1 MGLNL
6 LFLGVLLLPWA
17 SAILVALFPKPLF
30 SISLSAVFS
39 VAALYFCTTAPI
51 DFKIAYPWINL
62 GGQPVNASFWAN
74 ASAQLVLGLVAL
86 VSFCVQLFS
95 KSYLAKDPSIG
106 RYYLYLHL
114 FVGSMTLL
122 LLTDSILIFYGAW
135 ELVGACS
142 YLLISFWHQKTAAI
156 QAAKKAFLINRLG
169 DIALLFG
176 LIALGLHF
184 NTWQFSAMHGI
195 APTLIGIAIIAGGMA
210 KSAQFPLMS
219 WLPDAM
225 EGPTPASALIHAATM
240 VAAGVFV
247 GVRVFDITGPETHL
261 FMGIIGAISF
271 LTGAVFAIFQ
281 NDIKKTLAYSTISQ
295 LGLMWMGMGS
305 DASLFHLLTHGV
317 FKAGLFL
324 AAGAVIHTVHSQ
336 SLNDMGGLR
345 KKAPI
350 AALAYLIF
358 GAGLMGLPLTGG
370 FYSKENIA
378 GYLYTSG
385 HVELLVVLALG
396 MVLTSFY
403 ISRQFYLVFMG
414 PLKEGSPKKDFSLE
428 TPIRLLI
435 IASFFIWISWN
446 PIEIHDSAF
455 LEHFEVTIYHIPSFW
470 LYITA
475 ATWVLGIAGAYVTR
489 NWIPAGNYQFLPRFW
504 PSLFRFI
511 RWKSRS
517 AQVFETQFIDRFV
530 NGIAAL
536 QVIIAHLSAWFDR
549 HIVDG
554 ILVGGSSSLSAG
566 TGRILSRW
574 QSAKVQSY
582 WAMIIVTFALFLL
595 YALFIK

>member
-17 SAILVALFPKPLF
+17 SALLVALFPKPLF
-30 SISLSAVFS
+30 SISLSAIFS
-39 VAALYFCTTAPI
+39 LLAISFLFTSTVN
-51 DFKIAYPWINL
+51 FKIAYTWFSL
-62 GGQPVNASFWAN
+62 GNQEMNASFWAN
-74 ASAQLVLGLVAL
+74 TSAQLVLGLVAL

-95 KSYLAKDPSIG
+95 KSYLKEDPSIG
-106 RYYLYLHL
+106 RYYIYLHL
-114 FVGSMTLL
+114 FVGAMTLL
-122 LLTDSILIFYGAW
+122 VLTDSILIFYGAW
-135 ELVGACS
+135 ELVGAGS
-142 YLLISFWHQKTAAI
+142 YLLISFWHEKPAAT
-156 QAAKKAFLINRLG
+156 QAAKKAFLINRFG

-176 LIALGLHF
+176 IIALGLHF

-195 APTLIGIAIIAGGMA
+195 APTLIGIAIITGGIA
-210 KSAQFPLMS
+210 KSAQFPFMS

-247 GVRVFDITGPETHL
+247 GVRVYDITSPDTHL

-271 LTGAVFAIFQ
+271 ITGAIFAIFQ

-295 LGLMWMGMGS
+295 LGLMWMAMGS
-305 DASLFHLLTHGV
+305 DASLFHLLTHGI

-345 KKAPI
+345 KRAPL

-370 FYSKENIA
+370 FFSKENIA
-378 GYLYTSG
+378 GYLFANEQF
-385 HVELLVVLALG
+385 ELLGVLGVG

-403 ISRQFYLVFMG
+403 ISRQFYLIFMG
-414 PLKEGSPKKDFSLE
+414 PVKEGSAEKDYSLSI
-428 TPIRLLI
+428 PIWILLV
-435 IASFFIWISWN
+435 ASLFIWLSLH
-446 PIEIHDSAF
+446 PFDMRGFAF
-455 LEHFEVTIYHIPSFW
+455 LTMYHAPSFW
-470 LYITA
+470 LYISA
-475 ATWVLGIAGAYVTR
+475 ATWVLGIAGAFLTR
-489 NWIPAGNYQFLPRFW
+489 KWIPAVNYQFLPGFW
-504 PSLFRFI
+504 PSLFRLI

-536 QVIIAHLSAWFDR
+536 QVIIAHLLAWVDR
-549 HIVDG
+549 HLVDG

-566 TGRILSRW
+566 TGKILSRW

-582 WAMIIVTFALFLL
+582 WTMIIVTFALFLL

>member
-1 MGLNL
+1 M
-6 LFLGVLLLPWA
+6 
-17 SAILVALFPKPLF
+17 
-30 SISLSAVFS
+30 
-39 VAALYFCTTAPI
+39 
-51 DFKIAYPWINL
+51 
-62 GGQPVNASFWAN
+62 NASFWAN
-74 ASAQLVLGLVAL
+74 TSAQLVLGLVAL

-95 KSYLAKDPSIG
+95 KSYLKDDPSIG
-106 RYYLYLHL
+106 RYYVYLHL

-142 YLLISFWHQKTAAI
+142 YLLISFWHQKSAST
-156 QAAKKAFLINRLG
+156 QAAKKAFLINRFG

-195 APTLIGIAIIAGGMA
+195 APTLIGIAIITGGIA
-210 KSAQFPLMS
+210 KSAQFPFMS

-247 GVRVFDITGPETHL
+247 GVRVYDITSPETHL

-271 LTGAVFAIFQ
+271 LAGAVFAIFQ

-295 LGLMWMGMGS
+295 LGLMWMAMGS
-305 DASLFHLLTHGV
+305 DASLFHLLTHGI

-336 SLNDMGGLR
+336 SLNNMGGLR
-345 KKAPI
+345 KKVPV
-350 AALAYLIF
+350 AAWAYLIF

-370 FYSKENIA
+370 FFSKENIA
-378 GYLYTSG
+378 GYLYANEQF
-385 HVELLVVLALG
+385 ELLGVLGVG

-403 ISRQFYLVFMG
+403 ISRQFYLIFMG
-414 PLKEGSPKKDFSLE
+414 PLKDGSAKKDYSLSL
-428 TPIRLLI
+428 P
-435 IASFFIWISWN
+435 IWILLVSSLFVWLSLH
-446 PIEIHDSAF
+446 PFDMRGFAF
-455 LEHFEVTIYHIPSFW
+455 LTMYHAPSFW
-470 LYITA
+470 LYISA
-475 ATWVLGIAGAYVTR
+475 ATWVLGMAGAYLTR

-504 PSLFRFI
+504 PSLFNFI

-536 QVIIAHLSAWFDR
+536 QVIIAHLLAWVDR
-549 HIVDG
+549 HLVDG
-554 ILVGGSSSLSAG
+554 ILVGGSSGLSAG
-566 TGRILSRW
+566 TGKLLSRW

-582 WAMIIVTFALFLL
+582 WTMIIVTFALFLL

>member
-17 SAILVALFPKPLF
+17 SALLVAIFPKPIL
-30 SISLSAVFS
+30 SISLSALFS
-39 VAALYFCTTAPI
+39 LSAILFLFNSTVNY
-51 DFKIAYPWINL
+51 KIAYTWFQL
-62 GGQPVNASFWAN
+62 GGQEINASFWAN
-74 ASAQLVLGLVAL
+74 TSAQLVLGLVAF

-114 FVGSMTLL
+114 FVGAMTLL
-122 LLTDSILIFYGAW
+122 VLTDSILLFYGAW
-135 ELVGACS
+135 ELVGAGS
-142 YLLISFWHQKTAAI
+142 YLLISFWHEKPQAT
-156 QAAKKAFLINRLG
+156 QAAKKAFLINRFG

-176 LIALGLHF
+176 LIGLGLHF

-195 APTLIGIAIIAGGMA
+195 APTLIGIAIITGGIA

-247 GVRVFDITGPETHL
+247 GVRVFDITSPETHL

-271 LTGAVFAIFQ
+271 LSGAIFAIFQ

-305 DASLFHLLTHGV
+305 DASLFHLLTHGI

-345 KKAPI
+345 KKAPV
-350 AALAYLIF
+350 AAFAYLIF

-370 FYSKENIA
+370 FYSKESIA
-378 GYLYTSG
+378 GYLYTTEQF
-385 HVELLVVLALG
+385 ELLGVLGVG

-403 ISRQFYLVFMG
+403 ISRQFYLIFMG
-414 PLKEGSPKKDFSLE
+414 PVKEGSSEKNTALNL
-428 TPIRLLI
+428 PIRLLI
-435 IASFFIWISWN
+435 IASLSIWFSLH
-446 PIEIHDSAF
+446 PFEMRSYAF
-455 LEHFEVTIYHIPSFW
+455 LTIYHIPSFW

-475 ATWVLGIAGAYVTR
+475 GAWVLGIAGAYLTR
-489 NWIPAGNYQFLPRFW
+489 NWIPSGNYQFLPRFW
-504 PSLFRFI
+504 PSLFSLI

-530 NGIAAL
+530 NGIAGL
-536 QVIIAHLSAWFDR
+536 QVIIAHLLAWVDR
-549 HIVDG
+549 HLVDG
-554 ILVGGSSSLSAG
+554 ILVGGSASLSAG
-566 TGRILSRW
+566 TGKLLSRW
-574 QSAKVQSY
+574 QSAKVQNY
-582 WAMIIVTFALFLL
+582 WTMIIVTFALFLL

>member
-17 SAILVALFPKPLF
+17 SALWVALFPKPLF

-39 VAALYFCTTAPI
+39 IAALYFCNTAPL
-51 DFKIAYPWINL
+51 DFKIAYPWFNL
-62 GGQPVNASFWAN
+62 GGQPLNLSFWAN
-74 ASAQLVLGLVAL
+74 TSAQLVLGLVAI

-95 KSYLAKDPSIG
+95 KSYLKDDPSIG

-122 LLTDSILIFYGAW
+122 LLTDSILVFYGAW

-169 DIALLFG
+169 DISLLFG

-184 NTWQFSAMHGI
+184 NSWQFSAMHGM

-261 FMGIIGAISF
+261 FMGIIGSISF
-271 LTGAVFAIFQ
+271 LAGAVFAIFQ

-305 DASLFHLLTHGV
+305 DASLFHLLTHGI

-358 GAGLMGLPLTGG
+358 GAGLMGLPITGG

-378 GYLYTSG
+378 GYLYTNAQ
-385 HVELLVVLALG
+385 VELLVVLALG

-403 ISRQFYLVFMG
+403 ICRQFYLIFMG
-414 PLKEGSPKKDFSLE
+414 PLKEGTPKKDFGLE

-435 IASFFIWISWN
+435 IASLFIWISVN
-446 PIEIHDSAF
+446 P
-455 LEHFEVTIYHIPSFW
+455 LEMHENTFISIYHIPSFW

-489 NWIPAGNYQFLPRFW
+489 NWIPAGNYQFLAGFW
-504 PSLFRFI
+504 PSLFRLI

-554 ILVGGSSSLSAG
+554 ILVGGSASLSAG

>member
-1 MGLNL
+1 
-6 LFLGVLLLPWA
+6 
-17 SAILVALFPKPLF
+17 
-30 SISLSAVFS
+30 
-39 VAALYFCTTAPI
+39 
-51 DFKIAYPWINL
+51 
-62 GGQPVNASFWAN
+62 
-74 ASAQLVLGLVAL
+74 
-86 VSFCVQLFS
+86 
-95 KSYLAKDPSIG
+95 
-106 RYYLYLHL
+106 
-114 FVGSMTLL
+114 
-122 LLTDSILIFYGAW
+122 
-135 ELVGACS
+135 
-142 YLLISFWHQKTAAI
+142 
-156 QAAKKAFLINRLG
+156 
-169 DIALLFG
+169 
-176 LIALGLHF
+176 
-184 NTWQFSAMHGI
+184 
-195 APTLIGIAIIAGGMA
+195 
-210 KSAQFPLMS
+210 
-219 WLPDAM
+219 
-225 EGPTPASALIHAATM
+225 
-240 VAAGVFV
+240 
-247 GVRVFDITGPETHL
+247 
-261 FMGIIGAISF
+261 MGIIGAISF
-271 LTGAVFAIFQ
+271 LAGAVFALFQ

-305 DASLFHLLTHGV
+305 DASLFHLLTHGI

-385 HVELLVVLALG
+385 QVELLVVLALG

-403 ISRQFYLVFMG
+403 ISRQFYLIFMG
-414 PLKEGSPKKDFSLE
+414 PLKEGSSHFDFAL
-428 TPIRLLI
+428 PISILI
-435 IASFFIWISWN
+435 IASLFIWISVN
-446 PIEIHDSAF
+446 P
-455 LEHFEVTIYHIPSFW
+455 LEMHENTLISIYHIPSFW

>member
-17 SAILVALFPKPLF
+17 SALLVALFPKPLF
-30 SISLSAVFS
+30 SISLSAIFS
-39 VAALYFCTTAPI
+39 VAALYFCTTAAI
-51 DFKIAYPWINL
+51 DFKIAFTWFQL
-62 GGQPVNASFWAN
+62 GGQEVNASFWAN

-95 KSYLAKDPSIG
+95 KSYLKDDPSIG

-169 DIALLFG
+169 DIVLLFG

-195 APTLIGIAIIAGGMA
+195 APALIGIAIIAGGMA

-271 LTGAVFAIFQ
+271 LAGAVFALFQ

-305 DASLFHLLTHGV
+305 DASLFHLLTHGI

-345 KKAPI
+345 KKAPV
-350 AALAYLIF
+350 AALAYLVF

-370 FYSKENIA
+370 FFSKENIA

-385 HVELLVVLALG
+385 QVELLVVLALG

-403 ISRQFYLVFMG
+403 ISRQFYLIFMG
-414 PLKEGSPKKDFSLE
+414 PLKEGSSHFDFAL
-428 TPIRLLI
+428 PISILI
-435 IASFFIWISWN
+435 IASLFIWISVN
-446 PIEIHDSAF
+446 P
-455 LEHFEVTIYHIPSFW
+455 LEMHENTLISIYHIPSFW

-536 QVIIAHLSAWFDR
+536 QVIIAHLTAWFDK

-554 ILVGGSSSLSAG
+554 ILVGGSTGLSAG

-595 YALFIK
+595 YALFIQ

>member
-6 LFLGVLLLPWA
+6 LFLGVLLLPWV
-17 SAILVALFPKPLF
+17 SALLVAIFPKPIL
-30 SISLSAVFS
+30 SISLSALFS
-39 VAALYFCTTAPI
+39 LSAIYFCAQASV
-51 DFKIAYPWINL
+51 DLKIAFTWFNL
-62 GGQPVNASFWAN
+62 GGKEMNASFWAN
-74 ASAQLVLGLVAL
+74 TSAQLVLGLVAI

-106 RYYLYLHL
+106 RYNLYLHL

-122 LLTDSILIFYGAW
+122 LVADSILIFYGAW

-142 YLLISFWHQKTAAI
+142 YLLISFWHQKSAAT

-176 LIALGLHF
+176 LIALGFHF
-184 NTWQFSAMHGI
+184 DTWEFSEMHGI
-195 APTLIGIAIIAGGMA
+195 APTLIGIAIITGGIA

-247 GVRVFDITGPETHL
+247 GIRVFDITSPETHL

-271 LTGAVFAIFQ
+271 LSGAIFAIFQ

-305 DASLFHLLTHGV
+305 DASLFHLLTHGI

-345 KKAPI
+345 KKAPV
-350 AALAYLIF
+350 AAFAYLIF

-370 FYSKENIA
+370 FYSKESIA
-378 GYLYTSG
+378 GYLYTTEQF
-385 HVELLVVLALG
+385 ELLGVLGVG

-403 ISRQFYLVFMG
+403 ISRQFYLIFMG
-414 PLKEGSPKKDFSLE
+414 PVKEGSSEKNTALNL
-428 TPIRLLI
+428 PIRLLI
-435 IASFFIWISWN
+435 IASLSIWFSLH
-446 PIEIHDSAF
+446 PFEMRSYAF
-455 LEHFEVTIYHIPSFW
+455 LTLDHLPSFW

-475 ATWVLGIAGAYVTR
+475 GTWVLGITATYFTR
-489 NWIPAGNYQFLPRFW
+489 NWIPSGNYQFLPRFW
-504 PSLFRFI
+504 PSLFNLI

-517 AQVFETQFIDRFV
+517 AQIFETQFIDRFV
-530 NGIAAL
+530 NGIAGL
-536 QVIIAHLSAWFDR
+536 QVIIAHLLAWVDR
-549 HIVDG
+549 HLVDG
-554 ILVGGSSSLSAG
+554 ILVGGSASLSAG
-566 TGRILSRW
+566 TGKLLSRW
-574 QSAKVQSY
+574 QSAKVQNY
-582 WAMIIVTFALFLL
+582 WTMIIVTFALFLL

>member
-17 SAILVALFPKPLF
+17 SALLVALFPKPLF
-30 SISLSAVFS
+30 SISLSAIFS
-39 VAALYFCTTAPI
+39 LLAISFLFTSTVN
-51 DFKIAYPWINL
+51 FKIAYTWFSL
-62 GGQPVNASFWAN
+62 GNQEMNASFWAN
-74 ASAQLVLGLVAL
+74 TSAQLVLGLVAL

-95 KSYLAKDPSIG
+95 KSYLKEDPSIG
-106 RYYLYLHL
+106 RYYIYLHL
-114 FVGSMTLL
+114 FVGAMTLL
-122 LLTDSILIFYGAW
+122 VLTDSILLFYGAW

-142 YLLISFWHQKTAAI
+142 YLLISFWHQKSAAT
-156 QAAKKAFLINRLG
+156 QAAKKAFLINRFG

-195 APTLIGIAIIAGGMA
+195 APTLIGIAIITGGIA
-210 KSAQFPLMS
+210 KSAQFPFMS

-247 GVRVFDITGPETHL
+247 GIRVFDITSPETHL

-271 LTGAVFAIFQ
+271 ITGAIFAIFQ

-295 LGLMWMGMGS
+295 LGLMWMAMGS
-305 DASLFHLLTHGV
+305 DASLFHLLTHGI

-336 SLNDMGGLR
+336 SINDMGGLR
-345 KKAPI
+345 KRAPL

-370 FYSKENIA
+370 FFSKENIA
-378 GYLYTSG
+378 GYLFANEQF
-385 HVELLVVLALG
+385 ELLGVLGAG

-403 ISRQFYLVFMG
+403 ISRQFYLIFMG
-414 PLKEGSPKKDFSLE
+414 PVKEGSAEKDYSLSI
-428 TPIRLLI
+428 PIWILLV
-435 IASFFIWISWN
+435 ASLFIWLSLH
-446 PIEIHDSAF
+446 PFDMRGFAF
-455 LEHFEVTIYHIPSFW
+455 LTMYHAPSSW
-470 LYITA
+470 LYISA
-475 ATWVLGIAGAYVTR
+475 ATWVLGIAGAFLTR
-489 NWIPAGNYQFLPRFW
+489 KWIPAVNYQFLPRFW
-504 PSLFRFI
+504 PSLFRLI

-536 QVIIAHLSAWFDR
+536 QVIIAHLLAWVDR
-549 HIVDG
+549 HLVDG

-566 TGRILSRW
+566 TGKILSRW

-582 WAMIIVTFALFLL
+582 WTMIIVTFALFLL

>member
-17 SAILVALFPKPLF
+17 SALLVALFPKPLF
-30 SISLSAVFS
+30 SISLSAIFS
-39 VAALYFCTTAPI
+39 LFAITFLLNSTAN
-51 DFKIAYPWINL
+51 FKIAYAWFEL
-62 GGQPVNASFWAN
+62 GGQEVNASFWAN
-74 ASAQLVLGLVAL
+74 TPAQLILGLVAL

-106 RYYLYLHL
+106 RYYVYLHL

-142 YLLISFWHQKTAAI
+142 YLLISFWHQKSAAT
-156 QAAKKAFLINRLG
+156 QAAKKAFLINRFG

-184 NTWQFSAMHGI
+184 DTWQFSTMHGI
-195 APTLIGIAIIAGGMA
+195 APTLIGIAIITGGIA
-210 KSAQFPLMS
+210 KSAQFPFMS

-247 GVRVFDITGPETHL
+247 GVRVYDITSPDTHL
-261 FMGIIGAISF
+261 FMGIIGAISY
-271 LTGAVFAIFQ
+271 LAGAVFAIFQ

-295 LGLMWMGMGS
+295 LGLMWMAMGS
-305 DASLFHLLTHGV
+305 DASIFHLLTHGI

-324 AAGAVIHTVHSQ
+324 AAGVVIHTVHSQ

-345 KKAPI
+345 KKAPV
-350 AALAYLIF
+350 AAWAYLIF
-358 GAGLMGLPLTGG
+358 GAGLLGLPLTGG
-370 FYSKENIA
+370 FFSKENIA
-378 GYLYTSG
+378 GYLFANEQM
-385 HVELLVVLALG
+385 ELLIALGVG

-403 ISRQFYLVFMG
+403 ISRQFILIFMG
-414 PLKEGSPKKDFSLE
+414 PVKEGSALKDHSLSI
-428 TPIRLLI
+428 PIWILLV
-435 IASFFIWISWN
+435 ASLFIWLSLH
-446 PIEIHDSAF
+446 PFDMRGFAF
-455 LEHFEVTIYHIPSFW
+455 LTMYHAPSFW
-470 LYITA
+470 LYISA
-475 ATWVLGIAGAYVTR
+475 ATWVLGIAGAYLTR
-489 NWIPAGNYQFLPRFW
+489 KWIPAVNYQFLPRFW
-504 PSLFRFI
+504 PSLFRLI

-517 AQVFETQFIDRFV
+517 ALVFETQFIDRFV
-530 NGIAAL
+530 NGFAAL
-536 QVIIAHLSAWFDR
+536 QVIIAHLFAWVDR
-549 HIVDG
+549 HLVDG
-554 ILVGGSSSLSAG
+554 ILVGGSTSLSAG
-566 TGRILSRW
+566 TGKILSRW

-582 WAMIIVTFALFLL
+582 WTMIIVTFALFLL

>member
-1 MGLNL
+1 
-6 LFLGVLLLPWA
+6 
-17 SAILVALFPKPLF
+17 
-30 SISLSAVFS
+30 
-39 VAALYFCTTAPI
+39 
-51 DFKIAYPWINL
+51 
-62 GGQPVNASFWAN
+62 
-74 ASAQLVLGLVAL
+74 
-86 VSFCVQLFS
+86 
-95 KSYLAKDPSIG
+95 
-106 RYYLYLHL
+106 
-114 FVGSMTLL
+114 MTLL

-142 YLLISFWHQKTAAI
+142 YLLISFWHQKSAAT
-156 QAAKKAFLINRLG
+156 QAAKKAFLINRFG

-184 NTWQFSAMHGI
+184 DTWQFSAMHGI
-195 APTLIGIAIIAGGMA
+195 APTLIGIAIITGGIT
-210 KSAQFPLMS
+210 KSAQFPFMS

-247 GVRVFDITGPETHL
+247 GVRVYDITSPETHL

-271 LTGAVFAIFQ
+271 ITGAIFAIFQ

-295 LGLMWMGMGS
+295 LGLMWMAMGS
-305 DASLFHLLTHGV
+305 DASLFHLLTHGI

-345 KKAPI
+345 KKAPV
-350 AALAYLIF
+350 AAWAYLIF

-370 FYSKENIA
+370 FFSKENIA
-378 GYLYTSG
+378 GYLYANQQF
-385 HVELLVVLALG
+385 ELLVVLGLG

-403 ISRQFYLVFMG
+403 ISRQFYLIFMG
-414 PLKEGSPKKDFSLE
+414 PLKDGSAKKDYSLSI
-428 TPIRLLI
+428 PIWILLV
-435 IASFFIWISWN
+435 ASLFIWLSLH
-446 PIEIHDSAF
+446 PFDMRGFAF
-455 LEHFEVTIYHIPSFW
+455 LTMYRAPSFW
-470 LYITA
+470 LYISA
-475 ATWVLGIAGAYVTR
+475 ATWVLGIVGAYLSR
-489 NWIPAGNYQFLPRFW
+489 KWIPAGNYQFLPRFW
-504 PSLFRFI
+504 PSLFRLI

-517 AQVFETQFIDRFV
+517 ALVFETQFIDRFV

-536 QVIIAHLSAWFDR
+536 QVIIAHLLAWVDR
-549 HIVDG
+549 HLVDG

-566 TGRILSRW
+566 TGKLLSRW

-582 WAMIIVTFALFLL
+582 WTMIIVTFALFLL

>member
-17 SAILVALFPKPLF
+17 SALLVALFPKPLF
-30 SISLSAVFS
+30 SISLSAIFS
-39 VAALYFCTTAPI
+39 LLAIYFCTQASI
-51 DFKIAYPWINL
+51 DFKITYPWFNL
-62 GGQPVNASFWAN
+62 GGKEMNASFWAN
-74 ASAQLVLGLVAL
+74 ASAQLVLGLVAI

-95 KSYLAKDPSIG
+95 KKYLKDDTSIG
-106 RYYLYLHL
+106 RYYVYLHL

-122 LLTDSILIFYGAW
+122 VLTDSILIFYGAW

-184 NTWQFSAMHGI
+184 NTWQFSEINGI
-195 APTLIGIAIIAGGMA
+195 APTLIGIAIITGGIA

-247 GVRVFDITGPETHL
+247 GVRVFDITSPETHL

-271 LTGAVFAIFQ
+271 LSGAIFAIFQ

-305 DASLFHLLTHGV
+305 DASLFHLLTHGI

-336 SLNDMGGLR
+336 SLNDMYGLR
-345 KKAPI
+345 KKAPV

-358 GAGLMGLPLTGG
+358 GAGLMGLPFTGG

-385 HVELLVVLALG
+385 HTELLVVLALG

-403 ISRQFYLVFMG
+403 ISRQFYLIFMG
-414 PLKEGSPKKDFSLE
+414 PVKEGPSATDFALPICILVVASLF
-428 TPIRLLI
+428 
-435 IASFFIWISWN
+435 AWISWN
-446 PIEIHDSAF
+446 PIEIQGSAL
-455 LEHFEVTIYHIPSFW
+455 LERFEVSIYQIPSFW
-470 LYITA
+470 LYITG
-475 ATWVLGIAGAYVTR
+475 ATWVLGIAGTYLTR

-504 PSLFRFI
+504 PSLFRLI

-517 AQVFETQFIDRFV
+517 ALVFETQFIDRFV

-536 QVIIAHLSAWFDR
+536 QVIIAHLLAWVDR
-549 HIVDG
+549 HLVDG

-566 TGRILSRW
+566 TGKLLSRW

-582 WAMIIVTFALFLL
+582 WTMIIVTFALFLL

>member
-17 SAILVALFPKPLF
+17 SALLVALFPRPVF

-39 VAALYFCTTAPI
+39 IAAFYFCNTAPL
-51 DFKIAYPWINL
+51 DFKIAYPWFNL
-62 GGQPVNASFWAN
+62 GGQQLNLSFWAN
-74 ASAQLVLGLVAL
+74 ASAQLVLGLVAI
-86 VSFCVQLFS
+86 VSICVQLFS
-95 KSYLAKDPSIG
+95 KSYLKDDPSIG

-122 LLTDSILIFYGAW
+122 LLTDSILIFYAAW

-195 APTLIGIAIIAGGMA
+195 APTLIGIAIITGGIA

-247 GVRVFDITGPETHL
+247 GVRVFDITGPDTHL

-271 LTGAVFAIFQ
+271 LAGAVFAIFQ

-305 DASLFHLLTHGV
+305 DASLFHLLTHGI

-345 KKAPI
+345 KKAPV
-350 AALAYLIF
+350 AAWAYLIF

-370 FYSKENIA
+370 FFSKENIA
-378 GYLYTSG
+378 GFLYENG
-385 HVELLVVLALG
+385 QFELLGVLGLG
-396 MVLTSFY
+396 MILTSFY
-403 ISRQFYLVFMG
+403 ISRQFYLIFMG
-414 PLKEGSPKKDFSLE
+414 PVKEGISTKEFAL
-428 TPIRLLI
+428 PIGLLI
-435 IASFFIWISWN
+435 IASLFIWISWN
-446 PIEIHDSAF
+446 PLEMHGFAF
-455 LEHFEVTIYHIPSFW
+455 LMMYHAPSFW
-470 LYITA
+470 LYIST
-475 ATWVLGIAGAYVTR
+475 ATWVIGIIGAYLTR
-489 NWIPAGNYQFLPRFW
+489 NWIPAENYQFLAGFW
-504 PSLFRFI
+504 PSLFRLI

-517 AQVFETQFIDRFV
+517 AQVFETRFIDRFV

-549 HIVDG
+549 YIVDG
-554 ILVGGSSSLSAG
+554 LLVGGSASLSAG

-595 YALFIK
+595 YALFYS

>member
-17 SAILVALFPKPLF
+17 SALLVAIFPKPLF
-30 SISLSAVFS
+30 SISLSAIFS
-39 VAALYFCTTAPI
+39 LAAIYFCTQAAV
-51 DFKIAYPWINL
+51 DFKIAYLWFNL
-62 GGQPVNASFWAN
+62 GGQEINASFWAN
-74 ASAQLVLGLVAL
+74 ASAQLVLGLVAIISL
-86 VSFCVQLFS
+86 CVQIFS
-95 KSYLAKDPSIG
+95 ASYLAKDPSIG

-122 LLTDSILIFYGAW
+122 LVTDSTLIFYGAW

-142 YLLISFWHQKTAAI
+142 YLLISFWHQKTAAT

-184 NTWQFSAMHGI
+184 NSWQFSAMHGI
-195 APTLIGIAIIAGGMA
+195 APSFIGIAIIAGGIA

-247 GVRVFDITGPETHL
+247 GVRIYDITGPETHL

-271 LTGAVFAIFQ
+271 LAGAIFAIFQ

-305 DASLFHLLTHGV
+305 DASLFHLLTHGI

-345 KKAPI
+345 KKAPV
-350 AALAYLIF
+350 AALAYLVF

-370 FYSKENIA
+370 FYSKESIA

-403 ISRQFYLVFMG
+403 ISRQFYLIFMG
-414 PLKEGSPKKDFSLE
+414 PLKEGSSTKEFAL
-428 TPIRLLI
+428 PISILI
-435 IASFFIWISWN
+435 IASLFIWISVN
-446 PIEIHDSAF
+446 P
-455 LEHFEVTIYHIPSFW
+455 LEMHENTLISIYHIPSFW

-536 QVIIAHLSAWFDR
+536 QVIIAHLTAWFDK

-554 ILVGGSSSLSAG
+554 ILVGGSAGLSAG

>member
-17 SAILVALFPKPLF
+17 SALLVAIFPKPIV
-30 SISLSAVFS
+30 SISLSALFS
-39 VAALYFCTTAPI
+39 AAALFFLLSVGNN
-51 DFKIAYPWINL
+51 FKIAYTWFNL
-62 GGQPVNASFWAN
+62 GSQEINASFWVN
-74 ASAQLVLGLVAL
+74 SSALFVLGLVAI

-114 FVGSMTLL
+114 FVGAMTLL
-122 LLTDSILIFYGAW
+122 VVTDSILIFYGAW
-135 ELVGACS
+135 ELVGVGS
-142 YLLISFWHQKTAAI
+142 YLLISFWHEKPAAT
-156 QAAKKAFLINRLG
+156 QAAKKAFLINRFG

-176 LIALGLHF
+176 LIGLGLHF
-184 NTWQFSAMHGI
+184 NTWQFSEMHGI
-195 APTLIGIAIIAGGMA
+195 APTFIGIAIITGGIA
-210 KSAQFPLMS
+210 KSAQFPFMS

-247 GVRVFDITGPETHL
+247 GVRVFDITSPETHL

-271 LTGAVFAIFQ
+271 ISGAIFALFQ

-305 DASLFHLLTHGV
+305 DASLFHLLTHGI

-345 KKAPI
+345 KKAPV
-350 AALAYLIF
+350 AAFAYLIF

-370 FYSKENIA
+370 FYSKESLA
-378 GYLYTSG
+378 GYLYANEQF
-385 HVELLVVLALG
+385 ELLGVLGVG

-403 ISRQFYLVFMG
+403 ISRQFYLIFMG
-414 PLKEGSPKKDFSLE
+414 PLKEGSPEKNRALNL
-428 TPIRLLI
+428 PIRLLI
-435 IASFFIWISWN
+435 IASLSIWFSLH
-446 PIEIHDSAF
+446 PFEMRSYAF
-455 LEHFEVTIYHIPSFW
+455 LTIYRIPSFW

-475 ATWVLGIAGAYVTR
+475 ATWVLGIGLTYFTR
-489 NWIPAGNYQFLPRFW
+489 NWIPSGNYQFLPRFW
-504 PSLFRFI
+504 PSLFSLI

-530 NGIAAL
+530 NGIAAI
-536 QVIIAHLSAWFDR
+536 QVIIAHLAAWFDR

-554 ILVGGSSSLSAG
+554 ILVGGSTSLSAG
-566 TGRILSRW
+566 TGKILSRW
-574 QSAKVQSY
+574 QSAKVQNY
-582 WAMIIVTFALFLL
+582 WTMIIVTFALFLL
-595 YALFIK
+595 YALLSK

>member
-6 LFLGVLLLPWA
+6 LFLGVLLLPWV
-17 SAILVALFPKPLF
+17 SALLVAIFPKPIL
-30 SISLSAVFS
+30 SISLSALFS
-39 VAALYFCTTAPI
+39 LSAILFLFNSTVNY
-51 DFKIAYPWINL
+51 KIAYTWFQL
-62 GGQPVNASFWAN
+62 GGQEINASFWAN
-74 ASAQLVLGLVAL
+74 TSAQLVLGLVAF

-114 FVGSMTLL
+114 FVGAMTLL
-122 LLTDSILIFYGAW
+122 VLTDSILLFYGAW
-135 ELVGACS
+135 ELVGAGS
-142 YLLISFWHQKTAAI
+142 YLLISFWHEKPQAT
-156 QAAKKAFLINRLG
+156 QAAKKAFLINRFG

-176 LIALGLHF
+176 LIGLGLHF

-195 APTLIGIAIIAGGMA
+195 APTLVGIAIITGGIA

-247 GVRVFDITGPETHL
+247 GIRVFDITSPETHL

-271 LTGAVFAIFQ
+271 LSGAIFAIFQ

-305 DASLFHLLTHGV
+305 DASLFHLLTHGI

-345 KKAPI
+345 KKAPV
-350 AALAYLIF
+350 AAFAYLIF

-370 FYSKENIA
+370 FYSKESIA
-378 GYLYTSG
+378 GYLYTTEQF
-385 HVELLVVLALG
+385 ELLGVLGVG

-403 ISRQFYLVFMG
+403 ISRQFYLIFMG
-414 PLKEGSPKKDFSLE
+414 PVKEGSARKDYSLSIPIQVLIVASFISWLSFYPLE
-428 TPIRLLI
+428 TRTYPYLNRYVLTY
-435 IASFFIWISWN
+435 F
-446 PIEIHDSAF
+446 
-455 LEHFEVTIYHIPSFW
+455 HIPSFW

-475 ATWVLGIAGAYVTR
+475 GTWVLGITATYFTR
-489 NWIPAGNYQFLPRFW
+489 NWIPSGNYQFLPRFW
-504 PSLFRFI
+504 PSLFNLI

-517 AQVFETQFIDRFV
+517 AQIFETQFIDRFV
-530 NGIAAL
+530 NGIAGL
-536 QVIIAHLSAWFDR
+536 QVIIAHLLAWVDR
-549 HIVDG
+549 HLVDG
-554 ILVGGSSSLSAG
+554 ILVGGSASLSAG
-566 TGRILSRW
+566 TGKLLSRW
-574 QSAKVQSY
+574 QSAKVQNY
-582 WAMIIVTFALFLL
+582 WTMIIVTFALFLL

>member
-17 SAILVALFPKPLF
+17 SALLVALFPKPLF

-39 VAALYFCTTAPI
+39 LSVVAFLLNSTVN
-51 DFKIAYPWINL
+51 FKIAFTWFQL
-62 GGQPVNASFWAN
+62 GGQEVNASFWAN
-74 ASAQLVLGLVAL
+74 TPAQLVLGLVAI

-95 KSYLAKDPSIG
+95 KSYLVNDPSIG
-106 RYYLYLHL
+106 RYYVYLHL

-156 QAAKKAFLINRLG
+156 QAAKKAFLINRFG

-176 LIALGLHF
+176 LIALGFHF

-195 APTLIGIAIIAGGMA
+195 APALIGIAIIAGGMA

-271 LTGAVFAIFQ
+271 LAGAVFALFQ

-305 DASLFHLLTHGV
+305 DASLFHLLTHGI

-345 KKAPI
+345 KKAPV

-370 FYSKENIA
+370 FYSKESIA

-385 HVELLVVLALG
+385 HVELLIVLALG

-403 ISRQFYLVFMG
+403 ISRQFYLIFMG
-414 PLKEGSPKKDFSLE
+414 PLKEGSSHFDFAL
-428 TPIRLLI
+428 PISILI
-435 IASFFIWISWN
+435 IASLFIWISVN
-446 PIEIHDSAF
+446 P
-455 LEHFEVTIYHIPSFW
+455 LEMHENTLLSIYHIPSFW

-517 AQVFETQFIDRFV
+517 AQVIETQFIDRFV

-536 QVIIAHLSAWFDR
+536 QVIIAHLTAWFDK

-554 ILVGGSSSLSAG
+554 ILVGGSTGLSAG

-595 YALFIK
+595 YALFIQ

>member
-17 SAILVALFPKPLF
+17 SALWVALFPKPLF

-39 VAALYFCTTAPI
+39 IAAFYFCNTAPL
-51 DFKIAYPWINL
+51 DFKIAYPWFNL
-62 GGQPVNASFWAN
+62 GGQPLNLSFWAN
-74 ASAQLVLGLVAL
+74 TSAQLVLGLVAI

-95 KSYLAKDPSIG
+95 KSYLKDDPSIG

-122 LLTDSILIFYGAW
+122 LLTDSILVFYGAW

-176 LIALGLHF
+176 LIALGLYF
-184 NTWQFSAMHGI
+184 NSWQFSAMHGM
-195 APTLIGIAIIAGGMA
+195 APALIGIAIIAGGMA

-261 FMGIIGAISF
+261 FMGIIGSISF
-271 LTGAVFAIFQ
+271 LAGAVFAIFQ

-305 DASLFHLLTHGV
+305 DASLFHLLTHGI

-378 GYLYTSG
+378 GYLYTNAQ
-385 HVELLVVLALG
+385 VELLVVLALG

-403 ISRQFYLVFMG
+403 ICRQFYLIFMG
-414 PLKEGSPKKDFSLE
+414 PLKEGSSTTEFAL
-428 TPIRLLI
+428 PISVLV
-435 IASFFIWISWN
+435 IASLFIWISVN
-446 PIEIHDSAF
+446 P
-455 LEHFEVTIYHIPSFW
+455 LEMHENTFISIYHIPSFW

-489 NWIPAGNYQFLPRFW
+489 NWIPAGNYQFLAGFW
-504 PSLFRFI
+504 PSLFRLI

-530 NGIAAL
+530 NGVAAL

-554 ILVGGSSSLSAG
+554 ILVGGSASLSAG

>member
-17 SAILVALFPKPLF
+17 SALLVAIFPKPIL
-30 SISLSAVFS
+30 SISLSALFS
-39 VAALYFCTTAPI
+39 LSAILFLFNSTVNY
-51 DFKIAYPWINL
+51 KIAYTWFQL
-62 GGQPVNASFWAN
+62 GGQEINASFWAN
-74 ASAQLVLGLVAL
+74 TSAQLVLGLVAI

-106 RYYLYLHL
+106 RYYVYLHL

-122 LLTDSILIFYGAW
+122 LVADSILIFYGAW

-142 YLLISFWHQKTAAI
+142 YLLISFWHQKSAAT

-184 NTWQFSAMHGI
+184 DTCQFSEIQGI
-195 APTLIGIAIIAGGMA
+195 APTVIGMAIITGGIA

-247 GVRVFDITGPETHL
+247 GVRVFDITSPETHL

-271 LTGAVFAIFQ
+271 LSGAIFAIFQ

-305 DASLFHLLTHGV
+305 DASLFHLLTHGI

-345 KKAPI
+345 KKVPV
-350 AALAYLIF
+350 AAVAYFVF
-358 GAGLMGLPLTGG
+358 GSGLMGLPLTGG
-370 FYSKENIA
+370 FFSKENIA
-378 GYLYTSG
+378 GYLYTNG
-385 HVELLVVLALG
+385 QFEFLGVLGVG

-403 ISRQFYLVFMG
+403 ISRQFYLIFMG
-414 PLKEGSPKKDFSLE
+414 PLKDGSAGKDYSISI
-428 TPIRLLI
+428 PILVLI
-435 IASFFIWISWN
+435 VASFISWLSIY
-446 PIEIHDSAF
+446 P
-455 LEHFEVTIYHIPSFW
+455 LEMRTYPYLNRYVLTYFHIPSIW

-475 ATWVLGIAGAYVTR
+475 GTWVLGIAGAYLTR
-489 NWIPAGNYQFLPRFW
+489 NWIPSGNYQFLPRFW
-504 PSLFRFI
+504 PSLFNLI

-517 AQVFETQFIDRFV
+517 AQVFETQFIDRLV
-530 NGIAAL
+530 NGIAGL
-536 QVIIAHLSAWFDR
+536 QVIIAHLLAWVDR
-549 HIVDG
+549 HLVDG
-554 ILVGGSSSLSAG
+554 ILVGGSASLSAG
-566 TGRILSRW
+566 TGKLLSRW
-574 QSAKVQSY
+574 QSAKVQNY
-582 WAMIIVTFALFLL
+582 WTMIIVTFALFLL

>member
-17 SAILVALFPKPLF
+17 SALLVALFPKPLF

-39 VAALYFCTTAPI
+39 VAALYFCTTAPV
-51 DFKIAYPWINL
+51 DFKIAYTWFNL
-62 GGQPVNASFWAN
+62 GGQPLNASFWAN
-74 ASAQLVLGLVAL
+74 ASAQLVLGLVAI

-95 KSYLAKDPSIG
+95 KSYLKDDPSIG
-106 RYYLYLHL
+106 RYYVYLHL

-305 DASLFHLLTHGV
+305 DASLFHLLTHGI

-350 AALAYLIF
+350 AALAYLVF

-378 GYLYTSG
+378 GYLFENEQF
-385 HVELLVVLALG
+385 ELLGVLGLG
-396 MVLTSFY
+396 MILTSFY
-403 ISRQFYLVFMG
+403 ISRQFYLIFMG

-446 PIEIHDSAF
+446 PIEIQDSAF
-455 LEHFEVTIYHIPSFW
+455 LERFEVAIYHIPPFW

-475 ATWVLGIAGAYVTR
+475 ATWVLGISGAYLTR
-489 NWIPAGNYQFLPRFW
+489 NWIPAENYQFLPRFW
-504 PSLFRFI
+504 PSLFSFI

-517 AQVFETQFIDRFV
+517 ALIFETQFIDRFV

-536 QVIIAHLSAWFDR
+536 QVIIAHILAWFDK

-554 ILVGGSSSLSAG
+554 ILVGGSASLSAG

-582 WAMIIVTFALFLL
+582 WTMIIVTFALFLL
-595 YALFIK
+595 YALFNK

>member
-17 SAILVALFPKPLF
+17 SALLVALFPKPTF

-39 VAALYFCTTAPI
+39 LTAI
-51 DFKIAYPWINL
+51 AFLLNSTVNFKIAYTWFSL
-62 GGQPVNASFWAN
+62 GDQEMNASFWAN
-74 ASAQLVLGLVAL
+74 SSAQLVLGLVAI

-95 KSYLAKDPSIG
+95 KSYLKDDPSIG

-142 YLLISFWHQKTAAI
+142 YLLISFWHQKSAAT
-156 QAAKKAFLINRLG
+156 QAAKKAFLINRFG

-176 LIALGLHF
+176 LLALGLHF

-195 APTLIGIAIIAGGMA
+195 APTLIGIAIITGGIA
-210 KSAQFPLMS
+210 KSAQFPFMS
-219 WLPDAM
+219 WLPEAM

-240 VAAGVFV
+240 VAAGVYV
-247 GVRVFDITGPETHL
+247 GVRVYDLTSPETHL

-271 LTGAVFAIFQ
+271 LAGAVFAIFQ

-295 LGLMWMGMGS
+295 LGLMWMAMGS
-305 DASLFHLLTHGV
+305 DASLFHLLTHGI

-336 SLNDMGGLR
+336 SLNEMGGLR
-345 KKAPI
+345 KKAPV
-350 AALAYLIF
+350 AAWAYFIF

-370 FYSKENIA
+370 FFSKENIA
-378 GYLYTSG
+378 GYLYSNEQFEFLG
-385 HVELLVVLALG
+385 VLGVG

-403 ISRQFYLVFMG
+403 ISRQFYLIFMG
-414 PLKEGSPKKDFSLE
+414 PVKEGLPTKEFALPIGILLVASL
-428 TPIRLLI
+428 
-435 IASFFIWISWN
+435 FFWLSLH
-446 PIEIHDSAF
+446 PFEMRGFAF
-455 LEHFEVTIYHIPSFW
+455 LTMYHAPSFW
-470 LYITA
+470 LYISA
-475 ATWVLGIAGAYVTR
+475 ATWLLGIAGAYLTR
-489 NWIPAGNYQFLPRFW
+489 NWIPAGNYQFIPRLW
-504 PSLFRFI
+504 PTLFSFI

-517 AQVFETQFIDRFV
+517 ARFFETQFIDRFV

-536 QVIIAHLSAWFDR
+536 QVIIAHLSAWLDR

-554 ILVGGSSSLSAG
+554 ILVGGSASLSAG
-566 TGRILSRW
+566 TGKILSRW

>member
-17 SAILVALFPKPLF
+17 SALLVALFPKPLF
-30 SISLSAVFS
+30 SISLSAIFS
-39 VAALYFCTTAPI
+39 VAALYFCTTAAI
-51 DFKIAYPWINL
+51 DFKIAYPWFNL
-62 GGQPVNASFWAN
+62 GGQSLNANFWAN

-95 KSYLAKDPSIG
+95 KSYLKDDPSIG

-169 DIALLFG
+169 DIVLLFG

-184 NTWQFSAMHGI
+184 NTWQFSTMHGI
-195 APTLIGIAIIAGGMA
+195 APALIGIAIIAGGMA

-271 LTGAVFAIFQ
+271 LAGAVFALFQ

-305 DASLFHLLTHGV
+305 DASLFHLLTHGI

-345 KKAPI
+345 KKAPV

-370 FYSKENIA
+370 FYSKESIA

-403 ISRQFYLVFMG
+403 ISRQFYLIFMG
-414 PLKEGSPKKDFSLE
+414 PVKEGSSHFDFAL
-428 TPIRLLI
+428 PISILI
-435 IASFFIWISWN
+435 IASFFIWISVN
-446 PIEIHDSAF
+446 P
-455 LEHFEVTIYHIPSFW
+455 LEMHENTLISIYHIPSFW

-536 QVIIAHLSAWFDR
+536 QVIIAHLTAWFDK

-554 ILVGGSSSLSAG
+554 ILVGGSAGLSAG

>member
-17 SAILVALFPKPLF
+17 SALLVALFPKPLF
-30 SISLSAVFS
+30 SISLSAIFS
-39 VAALYFCTTAPI
+39 LLAISFLFTSTVN
-51 DFKIAYPWINL
+51 FKIAYTWFSL
-62 GGQPVNASFWAN
+62 GNQEMNASFWAN
-74 ASAQLVLGLVAL
+74 TSAQLVLGLVAL

-95 KSYLAKDPSIG
+95 KSYLKEDPSIG
-106 RYYLYLHL
+106 RYYIYLHL
-114 FVGSMTLL
+114 FVGAMTLL
-122 LLTDSILIFYGAW
+122 VLTDSILLFYGAW

-142 YLLISFWHQKTAAI
+142 YLLISFWHQKSAAT
-156 QAAKKAFLINRLG
+156 QAAKKAFLINRFG

-195 APTLIGIAIIAGGMA
+195 APTLIGIAIITGGIA
-210 KSAQFPLMS
+210 KSAQFPFMS

-247 GVRVFDITGPETHL
+247 GVRVYDITSPDTHL

-271 LTGAVFAIFQ
+271 ITGAIFAIFQ

-295 LGLMWMGMGS
+295 LGLMWMAMGS
-305 DASLFHLLTHGV
+305 DASLFHLLTHGI

-345 KKAPI
+345 KRAPL
-350 AALAYLIF
+350 ATLAYLIF

-370 FYSKENIA
+370 FFSKENIA
-378 GYLYTSG
+378 GYLFANEQF
-385 HVELLVVLALG
+385 ELLGVLGVG

-403 ISRQFYLVFMG
+403 ISRQFYLIFMG
-414 PLKEGSPKKDFSLE
+414 PVKEGSAEKDYSLSI
-428 TPIRLLI
+428 PIWILLV
-435 IASFFIWISWN
+435 ASLFIWLSLH
-446 PIEIHDSAF
+446 PFDMRGFAF
-455 LEHFEVTIYHIPSFW
+455 LTMYHAPSFW
-470 LYITA
+470 LYISA
-475 ATWVLGIAGAYVTR
+475 ATWVLGIAGAFLTR
-489 NWIPAGNYQFLPRFW
+489 KWIPAVNYQFLPGFW
-504 PSLFRFI
+504 PSLFRLI

-517 AQVFETQFIDRFV
+517 ALVFETQFIDRFV
-530 NGIAAL
+530 NGIATL
-536 QVIIAHLSAWFDR
+536 QVIIAHLLAWVDR
-549 HIVDG
+549 HLVDG

-566 TGRILSRW
+566 TGKILSRW

-582 WAMIIVTFALFLL
+582 WTMIIVTFALFLL

>member
-17 SAILVALFPKPLF
+17 SALLVALFPKPLF
-30 SISLSAVFS
+30 SISLSAIFS
-39 VAALYFCTTAPI
+39 LLAISFLFTSTVN
-51 DFKIAYPWINL
+51 FKIAYTWFSL
-62 GGQPVNASFWAN
+62 GNQEMNASFWAN
-74 ASAQLVLGLVAL
+74 TSAQLVLGLVAL

-95 KSYLAKDPSIG
+95 KSYLKEDPSIG
-106 RYYLYLHL
+106 RYYIYLHL
-114 FVGSMTLL
+114 FVGAMTLL
-122 LLTDSILIFYGAW
+122 VLTDSILLFYGAW

-142 YLLISFWHQKTAAI
+142 YLLISFWHQKSAAT
-156 QAAKKAFLINRLG
+156 QAAKKAFLINRFG

-195 APTLIGIAIIAGGMA
+195 APTLIGIAIITGGIA
-210 KSAQFPLMS
+210 KSAQFPFMS

-247 GVRVFDITGPETHL
+247 GVRVYDITSPETHL

-271 LTGAVFAIFQ
+271 ISGAIFAIFQ

-295 LGLMWMGMGS
+295 LGLMWMAMGS
-305 DASLFHLLTHGV
+305 DASLFHLLTHGI

-336 SLNDMGGLR
+336 SINDMGGLR
-345 KKAPI
+345 KRAPL

-370 FYSKENIA
+370 FFSKENIA
-378 GYLYTSG
+378 GYFFANEQF
-385 HVELLVVLALG
+385 ELLGVLGVG

-403 ISRQFYLVFMG
+403 ISRQFYLIFMG
-414 PLKEGSPKKDFSLE
+414 PVKEGSAEKDYSLSI
-428 TPIRLLI
+428 PIWILLV
-435 IASFFIWISWN
+435 ASLFIWLSLH
-446 PIEIHDSAF
+446 PFDMRGFAF
-455 LEHFEVTIYHIPSFW
+455 LTMYHAPSFW
-470 LYITA
+470 LYISA
-475 ATWVLGIAGAYVTR
+475 ATWVLGIAGAFLTR
-489 NWIPAGNYQFLPRFW
+489 KWIPAVNYQFLPGFW
-504 PSLFRFI
+504 PSLFRLI
-511 RWKSRS
+511 RWKSRL
-517 AQVFETQFIDRFV
+517 ALVFETQFIDRFV

-536 QVIIAHLSAWFDR
+536 QVIIAHLLAWVDR
-549 HIVDG
+549 HLVDG

-566 TGRILSRW
+566 TGKILSRW

-582 WAMIIVTFALFLL
+582 WTMIIVTFALFLL

>member
-17 SAILVALFPKPLF
+17 SALLVALFPKPLF

-39 VAALYFCTTAPI
+39 LSVVAFLLNSTVN
-51 DFKIAYPWINL
+51 FKIAFTWFQL
-62 GGQPVNASFWAN
+62 GGQEVNASFWAN
-74 ASAQLVLGLVAL
+74 TPAQLILGLVAL

-95 KSYLAKDPSIG
+95 KSYLKDDPSIG

-195 APTLIGIAIIAGGMA
+195 APALIGIAIIAGGMA

-271 LTGAVFAIFQ
+271 LAGAVFALFQ

-305 DASLFHLLTHGV
+305 DASLFHLLTHGI

-345 KKAPI
+345 KKAPV
-350 AALAYLIF
+350 AALAYLVF

-370 FYSKENIA
+370 FYSKESIA

-403 ISRQFYLVFMG
+403 ISRQFYLIFMG
-414 PLKEGSPKKDFSLE
+414 PLKEGSSTKEFAL
-428 TPIRLLI
+428 PISILI
-435 IASFFIWISWN
+435 IASLFIWISVN
-446 PIEIHDSAF
+446 P
-455 LEHFEVTIYHIPSFW
+455 LEMHENTLISIYHIPSFW

-554 ILVGGSSSLSAG
+554 ILVGGSASLSAG

-595 YALFIK
+595 YALFI

>member
-17 SAILVALFPKPLF
+17 SALLVALFPKPLF

-39 VAALYFCTTAPI
+39 LLVIAFLSNGTS
-51 DFKIAYPWINL
+51 DFKIAYTWFSL
-62 GGQPVNASFWAN
+62 GGQEMNASFWAN
-74 ASAQLVLGLVAL
+74 APAQLVLGLVAI
-86 VSFCVQLFS
+86 VSFCVQLYS
-95 KSYLAKDPSIG
+95 KSYLKDDPSIV

-122 LLTDSILIFYGAW
+122 LLTDSILVFYGAW

-142 YLLISFWHQKTAAI
+142 YLLISFWHQKKAAI

-195 APTLIGIAIIAGGMA
+195 APALIGIAIIAGGMA

-247 GVRVFDITGPETHL
+247 GVRIFDITGPETHL

-271 LTGAVFAIFQ
+271 LAGAVFTIFQ

-305 DASLFHLLTHGV
+305 DASLFHLLTHGI

-345 KKAPI
+345 KKAPV
-350 AALAYLIF
+350 AALAYFIF

-385 HVELLVVLALG
+385 HIELLVVLALG
-396 MVLTSFY
+396 MILTSFY
-403 ISRQFYLVFMG
+403 ISRQFYLIFMG
-414 PLKEGSPKKDFSLE
+414 PLKEGSSTTEFALPIGILILASL
-428 TPIRLLI
+428 
-435 IASFFIWISWN
+435 FIWISAN
-446 PIEIHDSAF
+446 P
-455 LEHFEVTIYHIPSFW
+455 LEMHENTLISIYHIPAFW

-475 ATWVLGIAGAYVTR
+475 ATWVLGIAGAYLTR

-504 PSLFRFI
+504 PALFSLV

-530 NGIAAL
+530 NGVAAL
-536 QVIIAHLSAWFDR
+536 QVIVAHLSAWFDR

-554 ILVGGSSSLSAG
+554 ILVGGSASLSAG
-566 TGRILSRW
+566 IGRILSRW

>member
-17 SAILVALFPKPLF
+17 SALLVALFPKPLF
-30 SISLSAVFS
+30 SISLSAIFS
-39 VAALYFCTTAPI
+39 VAALYFCTTAAI
-51 DFKIAYPWINL
+51 DFKIAFTWFQL
-62 GGQPVNASFWAN
+62 GGQEVNASFWAN
-74 ASAQLVLGLVAL
+74 TPAQLILGLVAL

-95 KSYLAKDPSIG
+95 KSYLKDDPSIG

-169 DIALLFG
+169 DIVLLFG

-195 APTLIGIAIIAGGMA
+195 APALIGIAIIAGGMA

-271 LTGAVFAIFQ
+271 LAGAVFALFQ

-305 DASLFHLLTHGV
+305 DASLFHLLTHGI

-345 KKAPI
+345 KKAPV
-350 AALAYLIF
+350 AALAYLVF

-370 FYSKENIA
+370 FFSKENIA

-385 HVELLVVLALG
+385 QVELLVVLALG

-403 ISRQFYLVFMG
+403 ISRQFYLIFMG
-414 PLKEGSPKKDFSLE
+414 PLKEGSSHFDFAL
-428 TPIRLLI
+428 PISILI
-435 IASFFIWISWN
+435 IASLFIWISVN
-446 PIEIHDSAF
+446 P
-455 LEHFEVTIYHIPSFW
+455 LEMHENTLISIYHIPSFW

-536 QVIIAHLSAWFDR
+536 QVIIAHLTAWFDK

-554 ILVGGSSSLSAG
+554 ILVGGSTGLSAG

-595 YALFIK
+595 YALFIQ

>member
-1 MGLNL
+1 
-6 LFLGVLLLPWA
+6 
-17 SAILVALFPKPLF
+17 VALFPKPLF
-30 SISLSAVFS
+30 SISLSAIFS
-39 VAALYFCTTAPI
+39 LLAIYFCTQASV
-51 DFKIAYPWINL
+51 DFKITYPWFNL
-62 GGQPVNASFWAN
+62 GGKEMNASFWAN
-74 ASAQLVLGLVAL
+74 ASAQLVLGLVAI

-95 KSYLAKDPSIG
+95 KKYLKDDTSIG
-106 RYYLYLHL
+106 RYYVYLHL

-122 LLTDSILIFYGAW
+122 VLTDSILIFYGAW

-184 NTWQFSAMHGI
+184 NTWQFSEINGI
-195 APTLIGIAIIAGGMA
+195 APTLIGIAIITGGIA

-247 GVRVFDITGPETHL
+247 GVRVFDITSPETHL

-271 LTGAVFAIFQ
+271 LSGAIFAIFQ

-305 DASLFHLLTHGV
+305 DASLFHLLTHGI

-345 KKAPI
+345 KKAPV
-350 AALAYLIF
+350 AAFAYLIF
-358 GAGLMGLPLTGG
+358 GAGLMGLPFTSG
-370 FYSKENIA
+370 FFSKENIA
-378 GYLYTSG
+378 GFLYMNG
-385 HVELLVVLALG
+385 HFELLGVLGVG
-396 MVLTSFY
+396 MILTSFY
-403 ISRQFYLVFMG
+403 ISRQFYLIFMG
-414 PLKEGSPKKDFSLE
+414 PVKEGGPSTTDFALPICILVVASLF
-428 TPIRLLI
+428 
-435 IASFFIWISWN
+435 ACISWN
-446 PIEIHDSAF
+446 PIEIQGSAL
-455 LEHFEVTIYHIPSFW
+455 LERFEVSVYHIPSFW

-475 ATWVLGIAGAYVTR
+475 ATWVLGIAGAYFSR

-517 AQVFETQFIDRFV
+517 AQIFETHFIDRFV

-536 QVIIAHLSAWFDR
+536 QVIIAHLLAWVDR
-549 HIVDG
+549 HLVDG

-566 TGRILSRW
+566 TGKLLSRW

-582 WAMIIVTFALFLL
+582 WTMIIVTFALFLL

>member
-17 SAILVALFPKPLF
+17 SALLVALFPKPLF
-30 SISLSAVFS
+30 SISLSAIFS
-39 VAALYFCTTAPI
+39 LSAIAFLLNSTVN
-51 DFKIAYPWINL
+51 FKIAYAWFQL
-62 GGQPVNASFWAN
+62 GGQEVNASFWAN
-74 ASAQLVLGLVAL
+74 TPAQLILGLVAL

-106 RYYLYLHL
+106 RYYVYLHL

-142 YLLISFWHQKTAAI
+142 YLLISFWHQKSAAT
-156 QAAKKAFLINRLG
+156 QAAKKAFLINRFG

-184 NTWQFSAMHGI
+184 DTWQFSAMQGI
-195 APTLIGIAIIAGGMA
+195 APTLIGIAIITGGIA
-210 KSAQFPLMS
+210 KSAQFPFMS

-247 GVRVFDITGPETHL
+247 GIRVFDITSPETHL

-271 LTGAVFAIFQ
+271 ITGAIFAIFQ

-295 LGLMWMGMGS
+295 LGLMWMAMGS
-305 DASLFHLLTHGV
+305 DASLFHLLTHGI

-345 KKAPI
+345 KKAPV
-350 AALAYLIF
+350 AAWAYLIF

-370 FYSKENIA
+370 FFSKENIA
-378 GYLYTSG
+378 GYLYANEQF
-385 HVELLVVLALG
+385 ELLGVLGVG

-403 ISRQFYLVFMG
+403 ISRQFYLIFLG
-414 PLKEGSPKKDFSLE
+414 PLKDGSAKKDYSLSL
-428 TPIRLLI
+428 PIWILLV
-435 IASFFIWISWN
+435 ASLFIWLSLH
-446 PIEIHDSAF
+446 PFDMRGFAF
-455 LEHFEVTIYHIPSFW
+455 LTMYRAPSFW
-470 LYITA
+470 LYISA
-475 ATWVLGIAGAYVTR
+475 ATWVLGIAGAYLSR
-489 NWIPAGNYQFLPRFW
+489 KWIPSGNYQFLPRFW
-504 PSLFRFI
+504 PSLFRLI

-517 AQVFETQFIDRFV
+517 ALVFETQFIDRFV
-530 NGIAAL
+530 NGFAAL
-536 QVIIAHLSAWFDR
+536 QVIIAHLFAWVDR
-549 HIVDG
+549 HLVDG
-554 ILVGGSSSLSAG
+554 ILVGGSTSLSAG
-566 TGRILSRW
+566 TGKILSRW

-582 WAMIIVTFALFLL
+582 WTMIIVTFALFLL

>member
-17 SAILVALFPKPLF
+17 SALLVAIFPKPIL
-30 SISLSAVFS
+30 SISLSALFS
-39 VAALYFCTTAPI
+39 LSAILFLFNSTVNY
-51 DFKIAYPWINL
+51 KIAYTWFQL
-62 GGQPVNASFWAN
+62 GGQEINASFWAN
-74 ASAQLVLGLVAL
+74 TSAQLVLGLVAF

-114 FVGSMTLL
+114 FVGAMTLL
-122 LLTDSILIFYGAW
+122 VLTDSILLFYGAW
-135 ELVGACS
+135 ELVGAGS
-142 YLLISFWHQKTAAI
+142 YLLISFWHEKTQAT
-156 QAAKKAFLINRLG
+156 QAAKKAFLINRFG

-176 LIALGLHF
+176 LIGLGLHF

-195 APTLIGIAIIAGGMA
+195 APTLVGIAIITGGIA

-247 GVRVFDITGPETHL
+247 GIRVFDITSPETHL

-271 LTGAVFAIFQ
+271 LSGAIFAIFQ

-305 DASLFHLLTHGV
+305 DASLFHLLTHGI

-345 KKAPI
+345 KKAPV
-350 AALAYLIF
+350 AAFAYLIF

-370 FYSKENIA
+370 FYSKESIA
-378 GYLYTSG
+378 GYLYTTEQF
-385 HVELLVVLALG
+385 ELLGVLGVG

-403 ISRQFYLVFMG
+403 ISRQFYLIFMG
-414 PLKEGSPKKDFSLE
+414 PVKEGSSEKNTALNL
-428 TPIRLLI
+428 PIRLLI
-435 IASFFIWISWN
+435 IASLSIWFSLH
-446 PIEIHDSAF
+446 PFEMRSYAF
-455 LEHFEVTIYHIPSFW
+455 LTIYHIPSFW

-475 ATWVLGIAGAYVTR
+475 GTWVLGIAGAYLTR
-489 NWIPAGNYQFLPRFW
+489 NWIPSGNFQFLPRFW
-504 PSLFRFI
+504 PSLFNLI

-517 AQVFETQFIDRFV
+517 AQIFETQFIDRFV
-530 NGIAAL
+530 NGIAGL
-536 QVIIAHLSAWFDR
+536 QVIIAHLLAWVDR
-549 HIVDG
+549 HLVDG

-566 TGRILSRW
+566 TGKLLSRW
-574 QSAKVQSY
+574 QSAKVQNY
-582 WAMIIVTFALFLL
+582 WTMIIVTFALFLL

>member
-17 SAILVALFPKPLF
+17 SALLVALFPKPLF
-30 SISLSAVFS
+30 SISLSAIFS
-39 VAALYFCTTAPI
+39 LLAISFLFTSTVN
-51 DFKIAYPWINL
+51 FKIAYTWFSL
-62 GGQPVNASFWAN
+62 GNQEMNASFWAN
-74 ASAQLVLGLVAL
+74 TSAQLVLGLVAL

-95 KSYLAKDPSIG
+95 KSYLKEDPSIG
-106 RYYLYLHL
+106 RYYIYLHL
-114 FVGSMTLL
+114 FVGAMTLL
-122 LLTDSILIFYGAW
+122 VLTDSILLFYGAW

-142 YLLISFWHQKTAAI
+142 YLLISFWHQKSAAT
-156 QAAKKAFLINRLG
+156 QAAKKAFLINRFG

-195 APTLIGIAIIAGGMA
+195 APTLIGIAIITGGIA
-210 KSAQFPLMS
+210 KSAQFPFMS

-247 GVRVFDITGPETHL
+247 GVRVYDITSPDTHL

-271 LTGAVFAIFQ
+271 ITGAIFAIFQ

-295 LGLMWMGMGS
+295 LGLMWMAMGS
-305 DASLFHLLTHGV
+305 DASLFHLLTHGI

-345 KKAPI
+345 KRAPL

-370 FYSKENIA
+370 FFSKENIA
-378 GYLYTSG
+378 GYLFANEQF
-385 HVELLVVLALG
+385 ELLGILGVG

-403 ISRQFYLVFMG
+403 ISRQFYLIFMG
-414 PLKEGSPKKDFSLE
+414 PVKEGSAEKDYSLSI
-428 TPIRLLI
+428 PIWILLV
-435 IASFFIWISWN
+435 ASLFIWLSLH
-446 PIEIHDSAF
+446 PFDMRGFAF
-455 LEHFEVTIYHIPSFW
+455 LTMYHAPSFW
-470 LYITA
+470 LYISA
-475 ATWVLGIAGAYVTR
+475 ATWVLGIAGAFLTR
-489 NWIPAGNYQFLPRFW
+489 KWIPAVNYQFLPRFW
-504 PSLFRFI
+504 PALFRLI

-517 AQVFETQFIDRFV
+517 ALVFETQFIDRFV

-536 QVIIAHLSAWFDR
+536 QVIIAHLLAWVDR
-549 HIVDG
+549 HLVDG

-566 TGRILSRW
+566 TGKILSRW

-582 WAMIIVTFALFLL
+582 WTMIIVTFALFLL

>member
-6 LFLGVLLLPWA
+6 LFLGVLLWPWA
-17 SAILVALFPKPLF
+17 SALLVAIFPKPLL
-30 SISLSAVFS
+30 SISLSALFS
-39 VAALYFCTTAPI
+39 AAACYFIVSIGA
-51 DFKIAYPWINL
+51 DFKIAYTWFQL
-62 GGQPVNASFWAN
+62 GGKAMNAPFWAN
-74 ASAQLVLGLVAL
+74 YAAQLVLGLVAL

-95 KSYLAKDPSIG
+95 KSYLKNDPSNG
-106 RYYLYLHL
+106 RYYIYLHL
-114 FVGSMTLL
+114 FVGAMTLL

-142 YLLISFWHQKTAAI
+142 YLLISFWHQKPAAT
-156 QAAKKAFLINRLG
+156 QAAKKAFLINRFG
-169 DIALLFG
+169 DISLLFG
-176 LIALGLHF
+176 LIGLGLYF
-184 NTWQFSAMHGI
+184 DTWQFSAMHGV
-195 APTLIGIAIIAGGMA
+195 APTLIGIAIIAGGIA

-247 GVRVFDITGPETHL
+247 GVRVFDITSSETHL

-271 LTGAVFAIFQ
+271 LSGAIFAIFQ

-305 DASLFHLLTHGV
+305 DASLFHLLTHGI

-345 KKAPI
+345 KKAPV
-350 AALAYLIF
+350 AALAYLVF

-370 FYSKENIA
+370 FFSKENLA
-378 GYLYTSG
+378 GFLYTTG
-385 HVELLVVLALG
+385 QVELLGVLAIG

-403 ISRQFYLVFMG
+403 ISRQFYLIFLG
-414 PLKEGSPKKDFSLE
+414 PLKEGMTEKNPALHI
-428 TPIRLLI
+428 PIRLLI
-435 IASFFIWISWN
+435 IASLSIWISRH
-446 PIEIHDSAF
+446 PIEMPENAF
-455 LEHFEVTIYHIPSFW
+455 LTIYHIPAFW

-475 ATWVLGIAGAYVTR
+475 ATWVLGIAGAYLSR

-504 PSLFRFI
+504 PSLFSFI

-517 AQVFETQFIDRFV
+517 AQIFETQFIDRLV
-530 NGIAAL
+530 NGIASI
-536 QVIIAHLSAWFDR
+536 QVIVAHLMAWVDR

-554 ILVGGSSSLSAG
+554 ILVGGSTQVSAAIG
-566 TGRILSRW
+566 KILSRW

-582 WAMIIVTFALFLL
+582 WTMIIVTFALFLL
-595 YALFIK
+595 YALLSK

>member
-17 SAILVALFPKPLF
+17 SALLVAIFPKPLF
-30 SISLSAVFS
+30 SISLSAIFS
-39 VAALYFCTTAPI
+39 LAAIYFCTQAAV
-51 DFKIAYPWINL
+51 DFKIAYLWFNL
-62 GGQPVNASFWAN
+62 GGQEINASFWAN
-74 ASAQLVLGLVAL
+74 ASAQLVLGLVAIISL
-86 VSFCVQLFS
+86 CVQIFS
-95 KSYLAKDPSIG
+95 ASYLAKDPSIG

-122 LLTDSILIFYGAW
+122 LVTDSTLIFYGAW

-142 YLLISFWHQKTAAI
+142 YLLISFWHQKTAAT

-184 NTWQFSAMHGI
+184 NSWQFSAMHGI
-195 APTLIGIAIIAGGMA
+195 APSFIGIAIIAGGIA

-247 GVRVFDITGPETHL
+247 GVRIYDITGPETHL

-271 LTGAVFAIFQ
+271 LAGAIFAIFQ

-305 DASLFHLLTHGV
+305 DASLFHLLTHGI

-336 SLNDMGGLR
+336 SLQDMGGLR
-345 KKAPI
+345 KKAPV
-350 AALAYLIF
+350 AALAYLVF
-358 GAGLMGLPLTGG
+358 GAGLMGLPFTGG
-370 FYSKENIA
+370 FYSKENVA
-378 GYLYTSG
+378 GFLYTHG
-385 HVELLVVLALG
+385 QWELLGVLGIG

-403 ISRQFYLVFMG
+403 ISRQFYLIFMG
-414 PLKEGSPKKDFSLE
+414 PLKEDTAEKDFRLSI
-428 TPIRLLI
+428 PIIALI
-435 IASFFIWISWN
+435 IASLFVWISWN
-446 PIEIHDSAF
+446 PLEIHTST
-455 LEHFEVTIYHIPSFW
+455 LLVRFEVAIYHIPSFW

-475 ATWVLGIAGAYVTR
+475 GTWVLGIAGAYLTR
-489 NWIPAGNYQFLPRFW
+489 NWIPTGNYQFLPRFW
-504 PSLFRFI
+504 PSLFSLI

-517 AQVFETQFIDRFV
+517 AQIFETQCIDRFV
-530 NGIAAL
+530 NGFAAM
-536 QVIIAHLSAWFDR
+536 QVIMAHLTAWFDR
-549 HIVDG
+549 HLVDG
-554 ILVGGSSSLSAG
+554 ILVGGTVRLSAG
-566 TGRILSRW
+566 TGKILSRW
-574 QSAKVQSY
+574 QSAKVQRY

>member
-17 SAILVALFPKPLF
+17 SALLVALFPKPLF
-30 SISLSAVFS
+30 SISLSAIFS
-39 VAALYFCTTAPI
+39 LLAISFLFTSTVN
-51 DFKIAYPWINL
+51 FKIAYTWFSL
-62 GGQPVNASFWAN
+62 GNQEMNASFWAN
-74 ASAQLVLGLVAL
+74 TSAQLVLGLVAL

-95 KSYLAKDPSIG
+95 KSYLKEDPSIG
-106 RYYLYLHL
+106 RYYIYLHL
-114 FVGSMTLL
+114 FVGAMTLL
-122 LLTDSILIFYGAW
+122 VLTDSILLFYGAW

-142 YLLISFWHQKTAAI
+142 YLLISFWHQKSAAT
-156 QAAKKAFLINRLG
+156 QAAKKAFLINRFG

-195 APTLIGIAIIAGGMA
+195 APTLIGIAIITGGIA
-210 KSAQFPLMS
+210 KSAQFPFMS

-247 GVRVFDITGPETHL
+247 GVRVYDITSPDTHL

-271 LTGAVFAIFQ
+271 ITGAIFAIFQ

-295 LGLMWMGMGS
+295 LGLMWMAMGS
-305 DASLFHLLTHGV
+305 DASLFHLLTHGI

-345 KKAPI
+345 KRAPL
-350 AALAYLIF
+350 ATLAYLIF

-370 FYSKENIA
+370 FFSKENIA
-378 GYLYTSG
+378 GYLFANEQF
-385 HVELLVVLALG
+385 ELLGVLGVG

-403 ISRQFYLVFMG
+403 ISRQFYLIFMG
-414 PLKEGSPKKDFSLE
+414 PVKEGSAEKDYSLSI
-428 TPIRLLI
+428 PIWILLV
-435 IASFFIWISWN
+435 ASLFIWLSLH
-446 PIEIHDSAF
+446 PFDMRGFAF
-455 LEHFEVTIYHIPSFW
+455 LTIYHAPSFW
-470 LYITA
+470 LYISA
-475 ATWVLGIAGAYVTR
+475 ATWVLGIAGAFLTR
-489 NWIPAGNYQFLPRFW
+489 KWIPTVNYQFLPGFW
-504 PSLFRFI
+504 PSLFRLI

-517 AQVFETQFIDRFV
+517 ALVFETQFIDRFV
-530 NGIAAL
+530 NGIATL
-536 QVIIAHLSAWFDR
+536 QVIIAHLLAWVDR
-549 HIVDG
+549 HLVDG

-566 TGRILSRW
+566 TGKILSRW

-582 WAMIIVTFALFLL
+582 WTMIIVTFALFLL